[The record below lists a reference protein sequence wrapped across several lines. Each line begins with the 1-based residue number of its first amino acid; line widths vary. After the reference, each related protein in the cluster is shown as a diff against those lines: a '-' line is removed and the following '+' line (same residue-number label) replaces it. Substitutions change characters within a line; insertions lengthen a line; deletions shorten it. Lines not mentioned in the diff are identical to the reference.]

1 MSPPRFLV
9 DRLPETG
16 ALQDSSGEECCEV
29 ELDASEARH
38 ASTVLRLGVGDAV
51 VLFDGKGGEARGV
64 IARASK
70 KSVTVRYETRS
81 DTDRELPFEL
91 TMCIALPKGDR
102 QKSLVDSLTQLGVTR
117 LVPLVTKRGVAQPTG
132 NAMER
137 IQRAV
142 IEASKQCGRNRLM
155 QVGVPTTIH
164 DIGSGAVSD
173 GKPVARF
180 FAHPYGETVSISE
193 ARFAI
198 PGEVQLAIGPEGGF
212 NDEEVAELRRLG
224 WSQISL
230 GKRILRIEMAA
241 VAAASWIAMTF
252 ETHRS

>member
-9 DRLPETG
+9 DCLPETG
-16 ALQDSSGEECCEV
+16 PLQDPTGDTGREV
-29 ELDASEARH
+29 ELEANESRH
-38 ASTVLRLGVGDAV
+38 ASTVLRLGVGAAV
-51 VLFDGKGGEARGV
+51 VLFDGKGGEAQGV
-64 IARASK
+64 IVRASK
-70 KSVTVRYETRS
+70 KTVVVRYETRS
-81 DTDRELPFEL
+81 DTNRELPFEM

-117 LVPLVTKRGVAQPTG
+117 LVPLITKRGVAQPTG

-155 QVGVPTTIH
+155 QVGAPVTI
-164 DIGSGAVSD
+164 DDFACGKIGGGD
-173 GKPVARF
+173 PVARF
-180 FAHPYGETVSISE
+180 FAHPYGEPVPIAE

-198 PGEVQLAIGPEGGF
+198 PGEVQVAIGPEGGF
-212 NDEEVAELRRLG
+212 SEEEVAELRRHG
-224 WSQISL
+224 CSQVSL

-241 VAAASWIAMTF
+241 VAAAAWLAMGF
-252 ETHRS
+252 EGDRQ